1 MVAIDFDLKKLKNG
15 ICFTSMIKHLVLMFF
30 SASMLLP
37 FVWMLS
43 TALKEP
49 SQVHAYPPVI
59 IPNPIRWSNFPEA
72 FSAAPFLNY
81 FINTTYVSIMTVV
94 GTLIVC
100 SLGAF
105 AFARLQFKK
114 KETIFNIL
122 LFTMMIPYT
131 VRVIPLYSMM
141 RAFRWIDTH
150 WALIIPP
157 VASNIYG
164 LFMLRQFMKSIP
176 IELDEAARI
185 DGASSFMIYR
195 KIILP
200 LSRAGMATLSLFLFK
215 TSWNQYLPAL
225 VYINTPR
232 KNLITVGLTI
242 FQGEFETA
250 WHLMM
255 AGAVVAVLPVIVVYL
270 TMQKFFVKGI
280 ATTGIKG

>member
-1 MVAIDFDLKKLKNG
+1 MIQIDFKNPKTGSSIRAILKHTL
-15 ICFTSMIKHLVLMFF
+15 LMAF
-30 SASMLLP
+30 SISMLMP
-37 FVWMLS
+37 FFWMLS

-49 SQVHAYPPVI
+49 SQVHAYPPI
-59 IPNPIRWSNFPEA
+59 FIPNPIRWSNFPEA
-72 FSAAPFLNY
+72 FNAAPFLN
-81 FINTTYVSIMTVV
+81 FFLNTTYVSIMTVV

-105 AFARLQFKK
+105 AFARLNFKK
-114 KETIFNIL
+114 SDTIFNIL
-122 LFTMMIPYT
+122 LFTMMISYT

-141 RAFRWIDTH
+141 RSLNWIDTH
-150 WALIIPP
+150 WALIVPP
-157 VASNIYG
+157 VASNVYG
-164 LFMLRQFMKSIP
+164 LFLLRQFMKSIP

-185 DGASSFMIYR
+185 DGASSFVIFSR
-195 KIILP
+195 IILP
-200 LSRAGMATLSLFLFK
+200 LSKAGLATLSLFLFK

-255 AGAVVAVLPVIVVYL
+255 AGAVVSVLPIIIIYL
-270 TMQKFFVKGI
+270 AMQQFFVKGI
-280 ATTGIKG
+280 ATTGVKG